1 MMSNYDLKDL
11 KRKVKYYKDVPVS
24 EINPDEVID
33 IKDIK
38 IDRRKSSSERI
49 LDFLNEIENPYVF
62 KIKGRLVKVRFSEN
76 GKTAEDCLTSVLK
89 SLYK

>member
-1 MMSNYDLKDL
+1 MMKNYDLKEL
-11 KRKVKYYKDVPVS
+11 KRKVKYYKDIPVS

-38 IDRRKSSSERI
+38 IDRRKSSNERI
-49 LDFLNEIENPYVF
+49 LDFLNEVENPYVF
-62 KIKGRLVKVRFSEN
+62 KIKGRVVKVNFSEN
-76 GKTAEDCLTSVLK
+76 SKTADDCLTSVLK